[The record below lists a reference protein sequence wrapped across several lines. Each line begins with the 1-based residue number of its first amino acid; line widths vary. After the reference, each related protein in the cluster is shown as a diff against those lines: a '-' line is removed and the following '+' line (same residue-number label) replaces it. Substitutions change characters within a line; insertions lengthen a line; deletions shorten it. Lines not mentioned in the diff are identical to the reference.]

1 MLLDSQFQCHLVHM
15 VLGTKGI
22 GTKGV
27 GTKGIETKSKALNLN
42 CIRWP
47 SAHGNGAANP
57 PARTTKWAPG
67 RVGGIGDGGGA
78 AVPITVPVFQSCV
91 LSELVGVGG
100 EAGQA
105 RPSPAG
111 HDQPQW
117 PLIMRR
123 ALVMGPRAVS

>member
-67 RVGGIGDGGGA
+67 RVGGIGDGWGCSCA
-78 AVPITVPVFQSCV
+78 SACLCV

>member
-78 AVPITVPVFQSCV
+78 AVPITVPVFACSL

-100 EAGQA
+100 EASGRQRSERRRTA
-105 RPSPAG
+105 RN
-111 HDQPQW
+111 
-117 PLIMRR
+117 
-123 ALVMGPRAVS
+123 

>member
-78 AVPITVPVFQSCV
+78 AVPITVPVFACCRS
-91 LSELVGVGG
+91 LSVSEVRPGKP
-100 EAGQA
+100 GQA
-105 RPSPAG
+105 RPAT
-111 HDQPQW
+111 
-117 PLIMRR
+117 
-123 ALVMGPRAVS
+123 VSRSGR